1 MKVFLSY
8 LIHLFTVSGVL
19 FGFLALLAS
28 IQKDL
33 PLAFFFLALAL
44 FIDGIDG
51 SLARKVDVKKY
62 TPHISGENL
71 DNIIDYLNYVFVPA
85 FVIYW
90 LDLVPSGTELLS
102 ALIILVVSCYTFA
115 NNNMKTSDFYFSG
128 FPALWNVVILYFYI
142 LNTNPQLNFI
152 VICVLSV
159 LTFIP
164 IKYSHPFRVQH
175 LRKTTLCLLMVWI
188 ITTIITLYF
197 DYLDSYITNT
207 AFNIWVLTNIYF
219 LFLTILRTVR
229 GPNQ

>member
-90 LDLVPSGTELLS
+90 LDFVPSGTELLS

-128 FPALWNVVILYFYI
+128 FPALWNIVILYFYI
-142 LNTNPQLNFI
+142 LNTNPLINFI
-152 VICVLSV
+152 VICTLAV

-164 IKYSHPFRVQH
+164 IKFSHPFRVLY
-175 LRKTTLCLLMVWI
+175 LRK
-188 ITTIITLYF
+188 ITLSVLTIWFFTTVLIFYIEDF
-197 DYLDSYITNT
+197 ESSTNKIVFYL
-207 AFNIWVLTNIYF
+207 WVLTSIYF
-219 LFLTILRTVR
+219 FLLTILRTIR
-229 GPNQ
+229 GPN

>member
-33 PLAFFFLALAL
+33 PLTFFFLSIAL

-62 TPHISGENL
+62 TPHINGENL

-90 LDLVPSGTELLS
+90 LDMVPSGTELLS

-115 NNNMKTSDFYFSG
+115 NNNMKTTDFYFSG
-128 FPALWNVVILYFYI
+128 FPALWNIVILYFYI
-142 LNTNPQLNFI
+142 LNTNPLINFI
-152 VICVLSV
+152 VICTLSV

-164 IKYSHPFRVQH
+164 IKFSHPFRVLY
-175 LRKTTLCLLMVWI
+175 LRK
-188 ITTIITLYF
+188 ITLSVLTIWFFTTVLIFYIEDF
-197 DYLDSYITNT
+197 ESSTNKIVFYL
-207 AFNIWVLTNIYF
+207 WVLTSIYF
-219 LFLTILRTVR
+219 FLLTILRTIR
-229 GPNQ
+229 GPN